1 MVKLLIGHKG
11 SGKTKR
17 MIELANDTVQTAK
30 GSIVFINKNSRLI
43 YDLDY
48 KIRVVCMEDF
58 PHITN
63 EDEYIGFLFGIMS
76 SDNDIETIFLDGIM
90 RHRDFALDILPSFIE
105 KVKVISKESG
115 IDFVL
120 SPGSIMPGAYCFF
133 DNKGRFYDHT
143 GTDNRGAFQRQKRI
157 REYHKADRV
166 DG

>member
-17 MIELANDTVQTAK
+17 MIEIANESVQNAR

-90 RHRDFALDILPSFIE
+90 RHRDFALEVLPSFIE
-105 KVKVISKESG
+105 KIKVISKESG

-120 SPGSIMPGAYCFF
+120 SVSAELEEMIGV
-133 DNKGRFYDHT
+133 NFYDMEVL
-143 GTDNRGAFQRQKRI
+143 N
-157 REYHKADRV
+157 
-166 DG
+166 

>member
-17 MIELANDTVQTAK
+17 MIELANDTVQSAK

-90 RHRDFALDILPSFIE
+90 RHRDFVLEVLPSFID
-105 KVKVISKESG
+105 KIKIISKETG

-120 SPGSIMPGAYCFF
+120 SVSAELEEMIGVNF
-133 DNKGRFYDHT
+133 DDIEVLN
-143 GTDNRGAFQRQKRI
+143 
-157 REYHKADRV
+157 
-166 DG
+166 